1 MLQNGK
7 IMVRPLTDNDREPLT
22 KLANNKKV
30 WDNLRDYMPFPY
42 TQKDAEFF
50 INMTRHEIPSVT
62 FAITY
67 HDQFCGVIGL
77 VGQNDVYRK
86 TAEIGYWLGEP
97 F

>member
-42 TQKDAEFF
+42 TEKDAEFF
-50 INMTRHEIPSVT
+50 INMARHEKHP
-62 FAITY
+62 
-67 HDQFCGVIGL
+67 
-77 VGQNDVYRK
+77 
-86 TAEIGYWLGEP
+86 
-97 F
+97 